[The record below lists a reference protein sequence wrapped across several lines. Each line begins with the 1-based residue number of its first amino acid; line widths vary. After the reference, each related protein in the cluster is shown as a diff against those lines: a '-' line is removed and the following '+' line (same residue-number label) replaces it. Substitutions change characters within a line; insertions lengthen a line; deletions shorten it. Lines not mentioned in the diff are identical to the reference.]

1 MTSRRVPGA
10 GRPLRVLFVKDKFHW
25 PRASGGDVH
34 GSQMARALAARGHEV
49 DAATFAPSD
58 PAALDGLGLR
68 RVIDL
73 PELPP
78 AANGVVAP
86 GLLQRRFERY
96 IGQDPEQL
104 RHLSA
109 AVHEGRYDAMIVLG
123 VNSIPLL
130 RAANGAVRVWYAA
143 DDAAL
148 LHWSMF
154 KPFQRKTWRH
164 LKLAAVQGV
173 YERTYQN
180 TVDRAWVVSE
190 RDRRVM
196 RAVAGYPAVDVIPN
210 GVDAEFF
217 APLAVPEQPNTCAF
231 WGRLEFGPNEDAVE
245 WFTGK
250 VWPLVR
256 RRVPDAGFTVIGFK
270 PTERVRRACQAVGV
284 TLLADVPDL
293 RAVVCARA
301 VAVMPFVSGVGIKN
315 KVLEAAAMARPM
327 VCTPGATSGL
337 RGAFPAVIGDTPEAF
352 AAAVVRLFGDASARS
367 ELARRSRAWVV
378 REHGWAAAAGLAE
391 CGLLQS
397 LARRRPG
404 GVPCRTS

>member
-1 MTSRRVPGA
+1 MTRTRVPGD
-10 GRPLRVLFVKDKFHW
+10 GRPLRVLFVKDKFRW

-34 GSQMARALAARGHEV
+34 GSQMARALAARGHLV
-49 DAATFAPSD
+49 DAATFMPSD
-58 PAALDGLGLR
+58 PEALAGLGLH

-73 PELPP
+73 LATRP
-78 AANGVVAP
+78 AANGVSEP
-86 GLLQRRFERY
+86 GRLQRRFERY
-96 IGQDPEQL
+96 LGQDPVHL

-109 AVHEGRYDAMIVLG
+109 AVQEGLYDAVVVLG

-154 KPFQRKTWRH
+154 RPFRRRTWRH
-164 LKLAAVQGV
+164 LKLATVQGV
-173 YERTYQN
+173 YERAYQN

-196 RAVAGYPAVDVIPN
+196 RAVAGFPAVDVIAN
-210 GVDAEFF
+210 GVDADYF
-217 APLAVPEQPNTCAF
+217 APVAVAETPNTCAF
-231 WGRLEFGPNEDAVE
+231 WGRLEFGPNEDAVD

-256 RRVPDAGFTVIGFK
+256 RRVPDAGLTVLGFA
-270 PTERVRRACQAVGV
+270 PTERVRRACGVGGV
-284 TLLADVPDL
+284 ELLPDVPDL
-293 RAVVCARA
+293 RAAVCGRA

-337 RGAFPAVIGDTPEAF
+337 RGAFPAVIGETAEAF
-352 AAAVVRLFGDASARS
+352 ADAVVRLFADTSARA
-367 ELARRSRAWVV
+367 ELGRRAREWVV
-378 REHGWAAAAGLAE
+378 REHGWSAAADRAEAGLYR
-391 CGLLQS
+391 S
-397 LARRRPG
+397 LAGRRPG
-404 GVPCRTS
+404 ECRV